1 MQKNLN
7 SKKYLKCIMDKIFIM
22 IISLALIITSTTGC
36 KKKKE
41 PEMVDM
47 DIIKTDGSY
56 DDKYIFRR
64 QIEKEESRGK
74 KYKKKEF

>member
-1 MQKNLN
+1 
-7 SKKYLKCIMDKIFIM
+7 MDKIFIM